1 LILFS
6 NKIELQN
13 NFLDEVLTGKKE
25 VIGIEELI
33 KERLRFEGCEE
44 VREEG
49 IAIGMEEEIE
59 EELLKAVSNMIKK
72 GFSDQDII
80 EILDIS
86 KDKLTLLRKQIG
98 N

>member
-1 LILFS
+1 
-6 NKIELQN
+6 
-13 NFLDEVLTGKKE
+13 
-25 VIGIEELI
+25 LI

>member
-1 LILFS
+1 
-6 NKIELQN
+6 
-13 NFLDEVLTGKKE
+13 
-25 VIGIEELI
+25 LI

-49 IAIGMEEEIE
+49 ITIGMEEGMEK
-59 EELLKAVSNMIKK
+59 ELLKAVSNMTKK

-86 KDKLTLLRKQIG
+86 KDKLTLLRKHKIF
-98 N
+98 